1 MPLFLA
7 GGFWPPLAAA
17 IAGGVSGTTIMA
29 FFLVPAAYAFLV
41 RRGLLKPESRA
52 EGQPTPAVVPAAAA
66 A

>member
-1 MPLFLA
+1 
-7 GGFWPPLAAA
+7 
-17 IAGGVSGTTIMA
+17 MA
-29 FFLVPAAYAFLV
+29 FFLVPAVNAFLV